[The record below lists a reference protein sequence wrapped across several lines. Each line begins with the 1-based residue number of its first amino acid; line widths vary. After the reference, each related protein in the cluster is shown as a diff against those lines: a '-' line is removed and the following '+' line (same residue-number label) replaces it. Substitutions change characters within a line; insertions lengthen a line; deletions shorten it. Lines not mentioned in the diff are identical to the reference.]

1 MIRWIEHTYGRGPN
15 TGKQIAP
22 MTAEEY
28 AANPMFVDSSDDDKG
43 DLKLIKFR
51 GKIMSEFWKR
61 RIIKKEGSRRHSR
74 RSRNMLKMMSR
85 MGFTE
90 GGY

>member
-1 MIRWIEHTYGRGPN
+1 MIRWIEHTYGRCPL

-22 MTAEEY
+22 MTAAEY
-28 AANPMFVDSSDDDKG
+28 AANPMFVDSSDDEKG
-43 DLKLIKFR
+43 SLKLLKFR
-51 GKIMSEFWKR
+51 GKIMSQFKKR
-61 RIIKKEGSRRHSR
+61 RILNEEGSRRHSR
-74 RSRNMLKMMSR
+74 RSRNMLKLMSR